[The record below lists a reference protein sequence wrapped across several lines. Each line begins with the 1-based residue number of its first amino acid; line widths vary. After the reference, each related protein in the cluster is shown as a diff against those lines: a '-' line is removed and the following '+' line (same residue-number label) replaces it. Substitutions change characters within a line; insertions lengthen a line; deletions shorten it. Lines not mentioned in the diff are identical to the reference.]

1 MRKSNV
7 TKFSFLDWTKMDS
20 TRNLFQKLFW
30 PINKTMF
37 KFENSLDAK
46 TSQYFEADLNEK
58 KLRPNDYRCTV
69 LTYPHIVIESS

>member
-20 TRNLFQKLFW
+20 ARNHFQKLFW

-58 KLRPNDYRCTV
+58 KGSQKNLRSNDYHCTALKV
-69 LTYPHIVIESS
+69 LK